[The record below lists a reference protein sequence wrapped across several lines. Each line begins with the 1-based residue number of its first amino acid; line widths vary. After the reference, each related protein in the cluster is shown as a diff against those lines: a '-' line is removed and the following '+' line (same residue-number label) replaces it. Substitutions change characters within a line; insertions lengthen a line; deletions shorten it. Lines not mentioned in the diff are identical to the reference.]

1 MKEYNAREIIKRFLK
16 ERNVTLVH
24 AVELMNANHPDET
37 TTSQNL
43 TNKLMR
49 NTIKFSEV
57 MEIADVLGCEICFQE
72 IGAESTAPD
81 LTKTEEIELPDLP
94 IVTDGLPEK
103 ETQTKEE
110 QAIAILDRV
119 NTPFTVIKGI
129 YFPEI
134 LIIGENCKLA
144 AMNLNLSISTNTKKG
159 KSQKGMISEVLQCA
173 YFEGAFDVI
182 IYPCGYEE
190 YDKEIK

>member
-16 ERNVTLVH
+16 ERNETLVH
-24 AVELMNANHPDET
+24 AVELMNANHPDEK

-57 MEIADVLGCEICFQE
+57 MEIADVLGYEICFQE

-94 IVTDGLPEK
+94 IVTDEQPEK
-103 ETQTKEE
+103 KTQTKEE
-110 QAIAILDRV
+110 QAIAILERV

-134 LIIGENCKLA
+134 DR
-144 AMNLNLSISTNTKKG
+144 
-159 KSQKGMISEVLQCA
+159 KSV
-173 YFEGAFDVI
+173 V
-182 IYPCGYEE
+182 
-190 YDKEIK
+190 

>member
-94 IVTDGLPEK
+94 IVTDELPEK
-103 ETQTKEE
+103 KAQTKEE
-110 QAIAILDRV
+110 QAIAILERV
-119 NTPFTVIKGI
+119 NTPFTVIRGI

-134 LIIGENCKLA
+134 LIIGEKCKTA
-144 AMNLNLSISTNTKKG
+144 ALNLNSSISNNTKKG
-159 KSQKGMISEVLQCA
+159 KSQKGMIGEVLLCA
-173 YFEGAFDVI
+173 YIEGLFDVI
-182 IYPCGYEE
+182 IYPCGYDE
-190 YDKEIK
+190 YDKEIM

>member
-94 IVTDGLPEK
+94 IVTDELPEK
-103 ETQTKEE
+103 KAQTKEE
-110 QAIAILDRV
+110 QAIAILERV
-119 NTPFTVIKGI
+119 NTPFTVIRGI

-134 LIIGENCKLA
+134 LIIGEKCKTA
-144 AMNLNLSISTNTKKG
+144 ALNLNSSISSNTKKG
-159 KSQKGMISEVLQCA
+159 KSQKGMIGEILLCA
-173 YFEGAFDVI
+173 YIEGLFDVI

-190 YDKEIK
+190 YDKEIM